1 MSSRRVNKSHRLD
14 RGSRNDK
21 FSRFLK
27 KRPRLEYS
35 PKRRSFLARIQD
47 NDPQSTAQILARI
60 TMSSSQTIHSSH
72 NANSRIVSPY
82 RPRLGAN
89 VKKLFCRSLKRQ
101 HRQKLLRRKS
111 KSTYKNS
118 ANVFGRT
125 LSSSSRRNNSTR
137 SPRRKTRAFSPK
149 PAFNN
154 KNKEQRTA
162 RATSRSPRNKILPP
176 AARIPVLELDV
187 FCPDLDLDSDFTL
200 DLDSQTRPIES
211 QQSGGINGKV
221 SKKICLFS
229 SSSRSADCLVPDSE
243 AEMEIWCRSRTTK
256 SAPALILGFMKKREG
271 NRV

>member
-60 TMSSSQTIHSSH
+60 TMSSTQPIHSSH
-72 NANSRIVSPY
+72 NANSRIASPF

-111 KSTYKNS
+111 NSTYKNS
-118 ANVFGRT
+118 ANIFGRT

-149 PAFNN
+149 PSFNN
-154 KNKEQRTA
+154 KRKEQRTA
-162 RATSRSPRNKILPP
+162 RVTPRSPRNIILPP
-176 AARIPVLELDV
+176 AARLPVLELDL
-187 FCPDLDLDSDFTL
+187 FCPDLDLDSDFNL
-200 DLDSQTRPIES
+200 DLDSPTQTIQS
-211 QQSGGINGKV
+211 QLPEGLNDKI
-221 SKKICLFS
+221 SKKLNLFS
-229 SSSRSADCLVPDSE
+229 SSRSGDCFTGE
-243 AEMEIWCRSRTTK
+243 RETEMEIWCRSGTTK
-256 SAPALILGFMKKREG
+256 PAPALILAFMKKRVG